1 MKFSKENIMHAIKQ
15 TVQKL
20 NSMDS
25 DGQQKL
31 IVNIRVDD
39 YCQYENILNYIF
51 HNYPTEYTTDKIY
64 LDDLMDADVLDEFK
78 HYYYIISKMV
88 VMLEGREIVIALA
101 TIPKKYYKL
110 YTENIINDT
119 SIIDNIYRI
128 GQRNNTMI
136 FTLYSQFDYPFSVDE

>member
-39 YCQYENILNYIF
+39 YCQYENILNYIL

-88 VMLEGREIVIALA
+88 VMLEGRDIVIALA
-101 TIPKKYYKL
+101 TIPKKYYNL

>member
-1 MKFSKENIMHAIKQ
+1 MKFSKENIMYAIKQ
-15 TVQKL
+15 IVQKL

-31 IVNIRVDD
+31 IANIRVDD
-39 YCQYENILNYIF
+39 YCQYENILNYIL

-64 LDDLMDADVLDEFK
+64 IDDLMDADVLDEFK
-78 HYYYIISKMV
+78 HSYYIITKMV
-88 VMLEGREIVIALA
+88 VMIEGREIVIALA

-119 SIIDNIYRI
+119 SIINNIYRI
-128 GQRNNTMI
+128 GQKNNTMI
-136 FTLYSQFDYPFSVDE
+136 FTLYSQFDYPFSAEE